1 MKPTWGPSML
11 KTQNLDVFYDEVQAL
26 TRVSVEVRTGEL
38 LTIIGSN
45 GAGKTTLLKTISGLL
60 RPTSGKVV
68 FEGEPIEHEPTDRIC
83 MRRIVQV
90 PEGRKLF
97 PQMTVLENLE
107 LGAYLPAAQAKFSE
121 RIGRIFEMFPILYQ
135 RKKQMAGTL
144 SGGEQ
149 QMLAVSRA
157 LMAGPR
163 LLMLDEPSLGLSPK
177 FASEVYGIVSRLHKE
192 GLTLLL
198 VAQDVLQALRIAD
211 RAYVLENGRVV
222 MEGPASE
229 LLGNPK
235 VREAYLGI

>member
-1 MKPTWGPSML
+1 
-11 KTQNLDVFYDEVQAL
+11 
-26 TRVSVEVRTGEL
+26 
-38 LTIIGSN
+38 
-45 GAGKTTLLKTISGLL
+45 
-60 RPTSGKVV
+60 
-68 FEGEPIEHEPTDRIC
+68 
-83 MRRIVQV
+83 
-90 PEGRKLF
+90 
-97 PQMTVLENLE
+97 
-107 LGAYLPAAQAKFSE
+107 
-121 RIGRIFEMFPILYQ
+121 
-135 RKKQMAGTL
+135 
-144 SGGEQ
+144 
-149 QMLAVSRA
+149 MLAVSRA